1 MYLKKVIELGSLPG
15 LNLQKYTNSIRK
27 VTIFNERLSIIV
39 ENLVFFFIITKD
51 HKNAKLIYSWK
62 INSEEELILNG
73 IWIDNN
79 SFIILSSSSVYLLAL
94 ENESV
99 LEVKTVKHGLTKT
112 IENSEIILI
121 DNFSNI
127 PIDRQRIIAIVNFSS
142 GFFPVS
148 IDRFNSGYSI
158 EIGNIITTENKGA
171 TPCENGIF
179 VVNSSFIQKF
189 YIDSN
194 TIKCTMIDSLSIG
207 EILNISLEKCDFKL
221 ISFYK
226 AVKGNIVN
234 VIFLNI
240 EDGIP
245 FNGIEI
251 AISSDNL
258 IPLRANKINIKDP
271 DNIIN
276 ISQTKFLDDVLANI
290 IVYNSSVVVFRG
302 HEISSEICIANYND
316 LNTSFIPFVSHGL
329 CETTIFYA
337 GCTLE
342 EKTGNI
348 LINILEEEPNYNLIK
363 EKRIPKFENYHVKD
377 EQIIL
382 NSDEPLNNQFDRA
395 LKFNMVIPQFTKLI
409 SNLEKVDWND
419 LFEYLEKIPLYNVE
433 DALNLLSSLVSALE
447 NSNSSN
453 SHIMKMN
460 YIIQKSIT
468 FDIIYK
474 NNHKNFEAA
483 LKICSEYDSSPNEI
497 DTNWD
502 ILLKRFL
509 KCDLGKLCNCLLSFN
524 LVEEFFFLFNRHFI
538 HFGDGDEEVRSEII
552 LESLSNLPVNLPEK
566 IEKEIPS
573 WLVNQVFPFVTKK
586 NKLLNL
592 IADRAI
598 TLEHVSNGDIDRC
611 LFLLSSVFLN
621 EYSYSNNHVLPKQI
635 VSNGILWAGSGDK
648 RYSINKIP
656 LNKINQVYWA
666 FLECNDLKDR
676 YKLEINFSSLYYKK
690 ISNRDIAFK
699 LLSRIS
705 SSELLNYEI
714 NHHVIPFCKLRGLEA
729 DQIIMEYL
737 LELISSI
744 NYNSLESN
752 LNSTNG
758 RKYYQPRIIS
768 LINSITNDEY
778 KAHALLQYLSL
789 NNKCLAIDRN
799 INLKFPH
806 SAQNEIDFLMSY
818 AKNISV
824 NGKKSFE
831 LKNRIALIDAQ
842 NLLSRYNLDSMAS
855 IILFEKNAPRRLIL
869 HVISQVDA
877 GIESFND
884 AMFLIDYLKQE
895 TNTTFMGISE
905 AYCLRLRFLIFRRR
919 NIIEWEKM
927 TKKSMTEIHN
937 KTIEEEILDIFS
949 NLDCKKIYSITQ
961 QFVCFVWQFL
971 DCYSI
976 NCNKSNRLKIRCEIA
991 TYSAVV
997 VLRELFK
1004 TIQENKWKLRQNTF
1018 WTSNESFNTLIRL
1031 QQLQFEFGIYIRPSD
1046 IMIDKMDHD
1055 KNCLIGKEIQDKMT
1069 YLEPIQN
1076 KNTLSNPFGKIEA
1089 DLCNKQI
1096 IDESFISEWR
1106 NGYFQLYKESCYK
1119 KLCEIFDEF
1128 AQPYFEKKISDEKKK
1143 GIFTKL
1149 LRLGS
1154 LIGVDESYIRR
1165 TNIRNSLRDGGKLC
1179 IFRRLTQELFK
1190 TPSSKNAIIIVDE
1203 VQNIILNLLTVD
1215 LVDKK
1220 KNYAAKFDKE
1230 SRIDGL
1236 ELIFIFSK
1244 LLQVVATCIPYC
1256 PIKLISFVLALS
1268 SDILWVHDFLLYA
1281 SDSIDNIENPNN
1293 KLIKNH
1299 LDNHLFSKIIMK
1311 SLKNLHFLPLDS
1323 YKSYYKEICTLYP
1336 FTDAKQIVMAFLY
1349 TKIRIFKELS
1359 KQISIKKMY
1368 ISPFLIYNFWTDPTL
1383 WTIQTNEN
1391 YPIDVGKYIQE
1402 LRENVDVLAKQL
1414 YQSECLT
1421 LAMSIYL
1428 KHPLLISDV
1437 KLALNINTEF
1447 FRKVLK
1453 GRDPI
1458 DGQLCMA
1465 LSSSLEKK
1473 DSWNVFVQSL
1483 NPSNILDNYYR
1494 TQRMARIGWDL
1505 GILFNHYSMRKEME
1519 DLHKQSKWCNSFR
1532 QLKIEFDQS
1541 LFFQKQD
1548 PQNNNQGYKKSIICK
1563 LIHNSDFDLILCLQY
1578 AKDYNINDEYI
1589 LFLWSKQM
1597 ILYNFDPKFELIMQN
1612 ILSFVTP
1619 ELGKEIFESTFEL
1632 ISSFDYERLKFVLNW
1647 YNKNCINTIELPN
1660 SMNDYLRTEAN
1671 NEYSTS
1677 SSSSEINKGFFE
1689 NQNHT
1694 NISTISKLE
1703 VLKILS
1709 TYKRVCPADKD
1720 EKLFIKNE
1728 AERINGNIELDKK
1741 VNFKV
1746 ESHKYRIPFHYLI
1759 KHPINAL
1766 KYEINDETIYKIKK
1780 MSEYLGI
1787 KNISIDIQ
1795 FVWNIV
1801 LCRKYKYLSENNL
1814 SKTESN
1820 EFQEYCFKL
1829 VESDKIL
1836 LRYIE
1841 SIASIDLEAGI
1852 AIVLLVVDELPLS
1865 KTKIKLIEW
1874 CERKSG
1880 SIARVELK
1888 KGYPI
1893 INMEFLLY
1901 NRFNE
1906 VIINIENY
1914 LKSKKSLI
1922 SSKLILKKHKLD
1934 IIFSKLIEE
1943 TNDISI
1949 FISSLYYY
1957 LTPLISEGIYWK
1969 FKNKLQESVCQSFC
1983 IDPKPERGIYSFS
1996 RKNSIEKSPSSSNFT
2011 LKENFNFFIDEISS
2025 VYSSDIRKIRVRIIK
2040 NLLSKPFETPY
2051 EALKNKFPTTI
2062 KDIFKDIESSGI
2074 ITGFDHWY
2082 KIQLLNSKAYDCTYI
2097 DRISF
2102 ICGGISLN
2110 DAIILLLSISFK
2122 NSSNYSYST
2131 KCNALKTL
2139 FQIASIK
2146 NIQKRYPK
2154 YDDLQVIWLHNYYMI
2169 YFNELHIPQDFS
2181 KFYLS
2186 EKVGLAR
2193 SLWREFNNRR
2203 DSYKSLKSNQT
2214 HLDQIEDTKDAEF
2227 LKDENRKRKVRC
2239 IVGKENEYSN
2249 ALYLSSNTRCQSV
2262 DKKLNHI
2269 LYLITKL
2276 CLDFGIYDSNLF
2288 SNTIKNLY
2296 LQLFD
2301 ENDVKIFSNLIFAT
2315 YVSGYIYKVKINQ
2328 SIIDVWNLLVLDP
2341 IFLLKNTVEYI
2352 SNLINKYAQNGK
2364 DKKECVYNNNLLYNL
2379 PNKRFIIPI
2388 LSKIFNTCPVIPF
2401 IEVFELLN
2409 AIIELINSI
2418 LNLKKLI
2425 ESLNFFSKENDR
2437 RLINN
2442 ILSFFINLIKDIS
2455 ENNKINSLEKRC
2467 KLSSIMRDKN
2477 FDIYEVNSI
2486 FDVVIIELLFSYV
2499 NPVDLHYA
2507 LFSMSREK
2515 IIKVIIDKK
2524 DSFNILP
2531 YLIYSTN
2538 SNILVS
2544 ALSNELIKTNNSK
2557 LFFEIGAQLD
2567 ELIDFKKKSQVE
2579 EIYLI
2584 ESIKAT
2590 QVYEF
2595 IVNKYKNIYSTESVR
2610 IIRRCIEFYK
2620 IEAIIPLIIK
2630 FLSGQVKSESAIVEQ
2645 ISLLENRANKHE
2657 LSKKEIYNYIKEVI
2671 IKLSKKYKST
2681 NIVQELIDQLK
2692 S

>member
-1 MYLKKVIELGSLPG
+1 MYLKKVIELGILPG
-15 LNLQKYTNSIRK
+15 LNLQKYTNTIRK
-27 VTIFNERLSIIV
+27 VTIFNERLSIIA
-39 ENLVFFFIITKD
+39 ENLIFFFIITKD
-51 HKNAKLIYSWK
+51 HENARLIYSWK

-73 IWIDNN
+73 VWIDNN
-79 SFIILSSSSVYLLAL
+79 LFIILGSSSVYLLAL

-99 LEVKTVKHGLTKT
+99 LEVKTAKHGLTKT

-127 PIDRQRIIAIVNFSS
+127 SIDYQRFITIVNFSS

-148 IDRFNSGYSI
+148 INRINSDYSI
-158 EIGNIITTENKGA
+158 EIGNIIKTQNKGA
-171 TPCENGIF
+171 TSCENGIF
-179 VVNSSFIQKF
+179 VINSSSIQKF

-194 TIKCTMIDSLSIG
+194 TIECKMIDSLPIG
-207 EILNISLEKCDFKL
+207 EILNISLGKCDFKL

-226 AVKGNIVN
+226 AVKRNILN
-234 VIFLNI
+234 LIFLNI

-271 DNIIN
+271 DNIVN
-276 ISQTKFLDDVLANI
+276 ISQTKLLNDVLANI
-290 IVYNSSVVVFRG
+290 IVYDSSVVVYKS
-302 HEISSEICIANYND
+302 HEISSEICLANYND

-348 LINILEEEPNYNLIK
+348 CINILEEPNYNLIK
-363 EKRIPKFENYHVKD
+363 DEKSSKLENYNVID

-382 NSDEPLNNQFDRA
+382 NFDEPLNNKFDRVFQ
-395 LKFNMVIPQFTKLI
+395 FNTVIPQLTKLF

-419 LFEYLEKIPLYNVE
+419 VFEYLEKIPLNNVE
-433 DALNLLSSLVSALE
+433 DALNLLSSLVSTLE
-447 NSNSSN
+447 TSNSSN
-453 SHIMKMN
+453 SHIMKIN

-474 NNHKNFEAA
+474 NNYKNFEVA
-483 LKICSEYDSSPNEI
+483 LKICSEYDSNPNEI

-524 LVEEFFFLFNRHFI
+524 LVEEFFFLYNRHFI
-538 HFGDGDEEVRSEII
+538 HFGDGDEEVRSETI

-573 WLVNQVFPFVTKK
+573 WLVNQVFPFVTNK

-598 TLEHVSNGDIDRC
+598 TLEYVSNGDIDRC

-621 EYSYSNNHVLPKQI
+621 EYSDSNNHILPKQI

-666 FLECNDLKDR
+666 FLECCDLKDR

-778 KAHALLQYLSL
+778 KVHALLQYLSL
-789 NNKCLAIDRN
+789 NNKCLAKDSI
-799 INLKFPH
+799 INLKFPQ

-818 AKNISV
+818 ARNISV
-824 NGKKSFE
+824 DGKKSFE

-842 NLLSRYNLDSMAS
+842 ILLSRYNLDSMAS
-855 IILFEKNAPRRLIL
+855 IIFEKNAPKRLIL

-877 GIESFND
+877 GIDSFND
-884 AMFLIDYLKQE
+884 ALFLMDYLKQE

-927 TKKSMTEIHN
+927 TKKSITEIHN

-949 NLDCKKIYSITQ
+949 NVDCKTIYSITQ
-961 QFVCFVWQFL
+961 QFVCFIWQFL

-976 NCNKSNRLKIRCEIA
+976 NCSKSNRLKIRCEIA

-1004 TIQENKWKLRQNTF
+1004 TIQEKKWKLRQKTF

-1046 IMIDKMDHD
+1046 IMINKMDHD
-1055 KNCLIGKEIQDKMT
+1055 NNCLMGKENQDKMT

-1076 KNTLSNPFGKIEA
+1076 KNTLSNPFGKIET
-1089 DLCNKQI
+1089 DLYNKQI
-1096 IDESFISEWR
+1096 IDESFISEWK
-1106 NGYFQLYKESCYK
+1106 NSYFQFYKESCYK
-1119 KLCEIFDEF
+1119 KQCEIFDKF
-1128 AQPYFEKKISDEKKK
+1128 AQLYFEKKILDEKKK
-1143 GIFTKL
+1143 GVFTKL

-1165 TNIRNSLRDGGKLC
+1165 TIIRHSLREGGKLC
-1179 IFRRLTQELFK
+1179 IFTRLTQELFK
-1190 TPSSKNAIIIVDE
+1190 TPSLKNAITIVDE
-1203 VQNIILNLLTVD
+1203 VQNIIFNLLKVD
-1215 LVDKK
+1215 SIDR
-1220 KNYAAKFDKE
+1220 KNYTEKFDKE
-1230 SRIDGL
+1230 SRIGGL

-1244 LLQVVATCIPYC
+1244 LVQVLATCIPYC
-1256 PIKLISFVLALS
+1256 PIKLISFVVALS
-1268 SDILWVHDFLLYA
+1268 SDILWAHDFLLYA
-1281 SDSIDNIENPNN
+1281 SDAIDNIENPNN
-1293 KLIKNH
+1293 EFINSH
-1299 LDNHLFSKIIMK
+1299 IDNHLFSKIIMK

-1336 FTDAKQIVMAFLY
+1336 FTDSKQIVMNFLY
-1349 TKIRIFKELS
+1349 KKIRIFKELS
-1359 KQISIKKMY
+1359 KKISIKKIY
-1368 ISPFLIYNFWTDPTL
+1368 ISPFLTYNFWTDPTL

-1391 YPIDVGKYIQE
+1391 YSIDVGKYIQE

-1494 TQRMARIGWDL
+1494 AQRMARIGWDL

-1548 PQNNNQGYKKSIICK
+1548 HQNNNQGYKKSIICK
-1563 LIHNSDFDLILCLQY
+1563 LIHNSNFDLILCLQY

-1619 ELGKEIFESTFEL
+1619 ELGKEIFENTFEL

-1647 YNKNCINTIELPN
+1647 YNKNCINAIEFPN
-1660 SMNDYLRTEAN
+1660 SMNAYLGNEAK

-1677 SSSSEINKGFFE
+1677 SSSSEVNNGFVE

-1694 NISTISKLE
+1694 NISTVSKLE

-1720 EKLFIKNE
+1720 EKLFIKYE
-1728 AERINGNIELDKK
+1728 AERINGNIEMGKK
-1741 VNFKV
+1741 FNFKV

-1814 SKTESN
+1814 LKTESN

-1852 AIVLLVVDELPLS
+1852 AIVLLVIDELPLS
-1865 KTKIKLIEW
+1865 TTTIKLIEW

-1893 INMEFLLY
+1893 IKIEFLLY
-1901 NRFNE
+1901 NRFSE
-1906 VIINIENY
+1906 VIVNIENY

-1934 IIFSKLIEE
+1934 IIFSRLIEE
-1943 TNDISI
+1943 TNDINI

-1969 FKNKLQESVCQSFC
+1969 FKNRLQESVCQSFC
-1983 IDPKPERGIYSFS
+1983 IDPKQERGIYSFDQ
-1996 RKNSIEKSPSSSNFT
+1996 KNSIEKSPGSSNFT
-2011 LKENFNFFIDEISS
+2011 LKENFNFFIDKITS

-2051 EALKNKFPTTI
+2051 EALKNKFPTNI

-2082 KIQLLNSKAYDCTYI
+2082 KIQSLNSKVYDCNYI

-2122 NSSNYSYST
+2122 SSSNYSYSA

-2154 YDDLQVIWLHNYYMI
+2154 YDDLQVIWLHNYYMV

-2203 DSYKSLKSNQT
+2203 DSYKSLKPNQMR
-2214 HLDQIEDTKDAEF
+2214 LDQIEDTKDTEF
-2227 LKDENRKRKVRC
+2227 LKDENRKKKVRC
-2239 IVGKENEYSN
+2239 IVGKENEYPN
-2249 ALYLSSNTRCQSV
+2249 ILYLSSNTRSLSV
-2262 DKKLNHI
+2262 DKKLNQI
-2269 LYLITKL
+2269 LYLITKI
-2276 CLDFGIYDSNLF
+2276 CLDFGIYDSSLF

-2315 YVSGYIYKVKINQ
+2315 YTSGYIYKIKINQ
-2328 SIIDVWNLLVLDP
+2328 SVIDVWNLLVLDP

-2352 SNLINKYAQNGK
+2352 SNLINKYVKNGK
-2364 DKKECVYNNNLLYNL
+2364 DKKECVYNDNLLYIL

-2388 LSKIFNTCPVIPF
+2388 LSKIFNICPVIPF
-2401 IEVFELLN
+2401 IEIFELLN
-2409 AIIELINSI
+2409 AIVELINSI

-2425 ESLNFFSKENDR
+2425 ESFNFFSKENDR
-2437 RLINN
+2437 RVING
-2442 ILSFFINLIKDIS
+2442 ILSFFSNLIKDIS
-2455 ENNKINSLEKRC
+2455 ENNKINSLEKRY
-2467 KLSSIMRDKN
+2467 KLTSILRDKN
-2477 FDIYEVNSI
+2477 SGKYEVNSI
-2486 FDVVIIELLFSYV
+2486 FDVTIIELLFSYV
-2499 NPVDLHYA
+2499 NPIDLHYA

-2515 IIKVIIDKK
+2515 IIKLITDKK
-2524 DSFNILP
+2524 DSFNMLP

-2538 SNILVS
+2538 SKILAS

-2567 ELIDFKKKSQVE
+2567 ELIDFKRKSQVE

-2595 IVNKYKNIYSTESVR
+2595 IVNKYKDIYCTETVR

-2630 FLSGQVKSESAIVEQ
+2630 FLSGQVKSESEIVEQ
-2645 ISLLENRANKHE
+2645 ISLLENRANNE

-2681 NIVQELIDQLK
+2681 NIIQELIDQMK